1 MALRAQPWLLASIV
15 GLLVLVGCQSPPPE
29 LTVVMTDFAFEPK
42 QLTLQPGQRAT
53 LLLQNKGATEHNLE
67 IPELRVNSQSV
78 APGQSTKLEVAGPA
92 RVYKLI
98 CTIPGHEDQGMV
110 GELRIQRR

>member
-1 MALRAQPWLLASIV
+1 MRARAP
-15 GLLVLVGCQSPPPE
+15 LLVSIAAFIAVLGCQAPPPE
-29 LTVVMTDFAFEPK
+29 LTLVMTDFAFEPK

-53 LLLQNKGATEHNLE
+53 LVLQNKGSTDHNLA
-67 IPELRVNSQSV
+67 IPELRVNSDPV
-78 APGQSTKLEVAGPA
+78 APGQTAKVEVAGPA

-98 CTIPGHEDQGMV
+98 CTIPGHEEQGMT